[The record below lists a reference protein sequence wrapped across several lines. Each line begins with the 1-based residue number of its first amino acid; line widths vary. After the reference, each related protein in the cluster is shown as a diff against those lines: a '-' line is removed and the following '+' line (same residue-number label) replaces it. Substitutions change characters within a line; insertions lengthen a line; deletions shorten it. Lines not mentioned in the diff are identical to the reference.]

1 MDRLIIAIEAFFL
14 ILRNLAFAGRVE
26 KLMQTLTPEERA
38 AGVKPLAGAL
48 AAVGIVPTGALAGG
62 GGGAAGAPRSMAS
75 GAARSNDGSA
85 PTGASK
91 LSSGAAAVIASAQSL
106 GRQAA
111 AAVARA
117 LPVGPARAANV
128 APAAPFTGSA
138 TLAPAATAVPASK
151 PLSRSDA
158 LTLLAVLQREAR
170 LVDFLQ
176 EPIAPYTDAQVGA
189 AVREVHAK
197 ASAVLERT
205 LALQQVMGLPEGTV
219 VQVPPDAGRVKLA
232 GNVTGQPPY
241 RGRLTHPGWE
251 ATKLELPAWSGSTD
265 SARIIAPAEVELA

>member
-26 KLMQTLTPEERA
+26 QLMQGLTPQERA
-38 AGVKPLAGAL
+38 AGVRPVAGAL
-48 AAVGIVPTGALAGG
+48 GAVGMVAAGFERRALPG
-62 GGGAAGAPRSMAS
+62 GGGALARGGSVEAGGGLAER
-75 GAARSNDGSA
+75 
-85 PTGASK
+85 
-91 LSSGAAAVIASAQSL
+91 
-106 GRQAA
+106 AA
-111 AAVARA
+111 AAPSLA
-117 LPVGPARAANV
+117 G
-128 APAAPFTGSA
+128 TGSA
-138 TLAPAATAVPASK
+138 GAIGSGKAGAAKGSFSPAAFSPAAVVANAQALARQAGGAVAKAMPVGFAFGAKSAA
-151 PLSRSDA
+151 RSDA

-170 LVDFLQ
+170 LIDFLQ

-219 VQVPPDAGRVKLA
+219 VQVPADASRVKLA

-251 ATKLELPAWSGSTD
+251 ATKLELPAWTGAND
-265 SARIIAPAEVELA
+265 AARIIAPAEVELG